1 MGDGMSLTL
10 QIYMLFTKACVFDR
24 MEDAQTK

>member
-1 MGDGMSLTL
+1 MGDDMSPTL

-24 MEDAQTK
+24 MEGAQTK